1 MKKVIVS
8 VVIILL
14 VALVLSIIPTQNPK
28 FIDIKNKFLP
38 PSAEHIMGTDHLGRD
53 IFSLMSQGF
62 LRTLYVVLIASAV
75 SYILGMFLGIVAGFY
90 GGFALNI
97 IRFLTDLTL
106 IIPTFIVA
114 LIVSIVF
121 TDSVLAVGLALGF
134 SNLGFFANQSYKLSE
149 IILKDPYVDT
159 LRMFKAPNSY
169 IMRKFLLPQL
179 LAPSLNLMGGKASN
193 HILAYASLT
202 FIGLGSDITA
212 PDFGTMLYQYRG
224 YIIDKPLIVLWPAL
238 GIFFLSLIFHYTFD
252 EVNI

>member
-1 MKKVIVS
+1 MRRAIIAITVIVLLAILFS
-8 VVIILL
+8 V
-14 VALVLSIIPTQNPK
+14 IPTQNPK
-28 FIDIKNKFLP
+28 FVDIKNKFLP
-38 PSAEHIMGTDHLGRD
+38 PSAEHYMGTDHLGRD

-62 LRTLYVVLIASAV
+62 LRTLYVVLLASAV
-75 SYILGMFLGIVAGFY
+75 SYISGVFLGIVAGFY
-90 GGFALNI
+90 GGFYLLV

-114 LIVSIVF
+114 LISSIMFKDTVF
-121 TDSVLAVGLALGF
+121 AVGLALGF
-134 SNLGFFANQSYKLSE
+134 SNIGFFANQSYKLSE

-159 LRMFKAPNSY
+159 LRMLQAPNSY
-169 IMRKFLLPQL
+169 IMRKFLFPQILP
-179 LAPSLNLMGGKASN
+179 ATLNLMGNKASN

-202 FIGLGSDITA
+202 FIGLGADITS

-252 EVNI
+252 EVHL

>member
-1 MKKVIVS
+1 MKKMIIS

-14 VALVLSIIPTQNPK
+14 IAIALSIIPTQNSK
-28 FIDIKNKFLP
+28 FVDIKNKFLP

-53 IFSLMSQGF
+53 IFSLMAQGF
-62 LRTLYVVLIASAV
+62 LRTLCVVLIASAV
-75 SYILGMFLGIVAGFY
+75 SYSVGLALGIVAGFY
-90 GGFALNI
+90 GGAALSV

-114 LIVSIVF
+114 LIASIIF
-121 TDSVLAVGLALGF
+121 SDTVLAVGLALGF
-134 SNLGFFANQSYKLSE
+134 SNIGFFANQSYKLSE
-149 IILKDPYVDT
+149 IILRDPYVDT
-159 LRMFKAPNSY
+159 LRMLQVSNSY
-169 IMRKFLLPQL
+169 IMRKFLLPEL
-179 LAPSLNLMGGKASN
+179 LAPSLNLMGNKASN

-202 FIGLGSDITA
+202 FIGLGADITA

>member
-1 MKKVIVS
+1 MKKAIVS

-14 VALVLSIIPTQNPK
+14 VAIVLSIIPTQNPK
-28 FIDIKNKFLP
+28 FVDIMNKFLP

-53 IFSLMSQGF
+53 IFSLMAQGF
-62 LRTLYVVLIASAV
+62 LRTLYVVVIASAV

-114 LIVSIVF
+114 LIASIVF

-159 LRMFKAPNSY
+159 LRMLQAPNSY

-179 LAPSLNLMGGKASN
+179 LAPSLNLMGNKASN

-202 FIGLGSDITA
+202 FIGLGADITA